1 MAAVNINS
9 EEFRRVKSMDRPVLV
24 EFWAPWCGYCR
35 RLGPAYE
42 KVAEEYADKLVVAKV
57 NIDEEAPLADAERVE
72 VVPTLIMYR
81 DGKAVD
87 SIVNPG
93 SKAAID
99 GFIRNVLAEEEAGC
113 MSKTHVYDMIIV
125 GGGPGR
131 LQAAIY
137 AASAGLDTL
146 VLEKL
151 SAGGARWL

>member
-42 KVAEEYADKLVVAKV
+42 KVAEENADKLVVAKV

-99 GFIRNVLAEEEAGC
+99 GFIRNVLAE
-113 MSKTHVYDMIIV
+113 
-125 GGGPGR
+125 
-131 LQAAIY
+131 
-137 AASAGLDTL
+137 
-146 VLEKL
+146 
-151 SAGGARWL
+151 